1 MNDWSKIIDEMTV
14 KEMKEELQRREL
26 KVTGLKKDLAARL
39 LLAEFSQGY
48 HEDPSFA
55 TLMREV
61 DQLLP
66 DYRWWLESN
75 LLMEILTRLMA
86 GESLKTSEINYIG
99 AIWHPDVPRH
109 LVDVYREN
117 RMQQEKADSRAS
129 ETGVS
134 FSDVK
139 GLDPLVEWASQEGKL
154 FTPEAREYGFPR
166 YPSGVLL
173 TGVPGCGKTMIA
185 KAIAQEWGMG
195 FRRVFP
201 DQLVGSLIGDNE
213 RFMRELCDDLREN
226 APIVCFI
233 DEAEKILGQT
243 RSTSFYRVSDAARDS
258 AESILLQFMEE
269 DDSGVFFV
277 FTANDFDKLSPA
289 LIDRF
294 EERFFIDLPMIEA
307 REDMIASL
315 LIERR
320 REPSNFDVR
329 VLAEVS
335 EDFTGRDIRS
345 AVDEAMKNAFC
356 DGGREFTTDDLKKA
370 FEQVSPT
377 STVHKKE
384 MLKLRR
390 MVAGGKMRRANASDE
405 RPLKKAN
412 KNGSF
417 VGWH

>member
-14 KEMKEELQRREL
+14 KELKEELQRREL
-26 KVTGLKKDLAARL
+26 KVTGLKRDLAARL
-39 LLAEFSQGY
+39 LLANFSQGY

-55 TLMREV
+55 TLMGEV

-86 GESLKTSEINYIG
+86 GESLKNSDINYIG
-99 AIWHPDVPRH
+99 ALWHPDVHRH
-109 LVDVYREN
+109 LVDVFRET
-117 RMQQEKADSRAS
+117 RMQQEKADRRDS
-129 ETGVS
+129 ESGVS

-213 RFMRELCDDLREN
+213 RFMRELCDELREN

-294 EERFFIDLPMIEA
+294 EERFFIDLPKLDA
-307 REDMIASL
+307 RKDMISSML
-315 LIERR
+315 LERR
-320 REPSNFDVR
+320 RIPSNFDVQR
-329 VLAEVS
+329 VAELS
-335 EDFTGRDIRS
+335 EGYTGRDIRS
-345 AVDEAMKNAFC
+345 AIDEAMKVAFC
-356 DGGREFTTDDLKKA
+356 DGGREFTTADLKKA
-370 FEQVSPT
+370 FGLISPT
-377 STVHKKE
+377 SVIHKKQITK
-384 MLKLRR
+384 MRQ
-390 MVAGGKMRRANASDE
+390 MVTEGKMRMANTRE
-405 RPLKKAN
+405 G
-412 KNGSF
+412 KNMGRLSKDGSF
-417 VGWH
+417 VGWN